1 MTLIFFISNF
11 FILAFAKIILALF
24 ILIKLFFYAR
34 FLLDFDLLII
44 NEIKTFEKGDY
55 LVDLR

>member
-44 NEIKTFEKGDY
+44 NEIKTFKKGDY